1 MTNRQQDLVREL
13 KHNEHVIHVVSSED
27 LQKEYFELKANIKFA
42 AQQIAPA
49 LDAVKAAKLILDV
62 GGFKPAQVVL
72 KKYGNK
78 QYVCRGYQADNR
90 LPTAS

>member
-13 KHNEHVIHVVSSED
+13 QHNEHIVHVVSSED

-49 LDAVKAAKLILDV
+49 LDAIKAAKLIHEV
-62 GGFKPAQVVL
+62 GGFKPDQVVV
-72 KKYGNK
+72 KRYGNK
-78 QYVCRGYQADNR
+78 QVCYFQRQSR
-90 LPTAS
+90 